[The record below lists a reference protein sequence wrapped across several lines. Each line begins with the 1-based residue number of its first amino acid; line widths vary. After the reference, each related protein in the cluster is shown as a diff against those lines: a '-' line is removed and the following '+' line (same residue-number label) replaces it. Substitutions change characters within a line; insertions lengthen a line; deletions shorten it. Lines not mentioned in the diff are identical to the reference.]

1 MGPLAKTAKRPHIP
15 AMPIALS
22 ILDQSS
28 VVTGRGPDDAIRET
42 LALARMADQW
52 GYHRYWLAEH
62 HNSSAHAGSA
72 PEILIS
78 AIAATTRRI
87 RVGSAGV
94 MLPHYAALKVA
105 EQFRVLEAIAPGRI
119 DLGLGRAPGSDGRT
133 AYALNPNAG
142 TAADQFPQQ
151 IRDLQGWLGDGL
163 PVDHPFRAVTAS
175 PVVPTRPEL
184 WILGSSDYGAQVA
197 AFFGLPYCYAYFIT
211 DGAGSEQAMEL
222 YHQGYRPSAANP
234 TPNGALAVF
243 ALTASTEAEAHRLF
257 SSRGLAR
264 LWRDQG
270 RFLPLPSPE
279 EAEAYPYSTAER
291 AHVQRLRD
299 HALIGTPSQVRAK
312 IEALAKAH
320 GASEVAILS
329 PCHSAAARAES
340 YRLLAAEFAL
350 EAPARLVA

>member
-1 MGPLAKTAKRPHIP
+1 MK
-15 AMPIALS
+15 LS

-42 LALARMADQW
+42 LALARRADAW

-62 HNSSAHAGSA
+62 HNSAAHAGSA

-78 AIAATTRRI
+78 AIAATTARI

-94 MLPHYAALKVA
+94 MLPHYSALKVA

-133 AYALNPNAG
+133 AFALNPNAA

-163 PVDHPFRAVTAS
+163 PVNHPFRAVNAS
-175 PVVPTRPEL
+175 PAVPTRPEM

-197 AFFGLPYCYAYFIT
+197 AYFGLPYCFAQFIT
-211 DGAGSEQAMEL
+211 DPAGGEEVMAL
-222 YHQGYRPSAANP
+222 YRDGFRPSEAHP
-234 TPNGALAVF
+234 TPHAAVAVF
-243 ALTASTEAEAHRLF
+243 ALTAATQAEAERLF
-257 SSRGLAR
+257 SSRALAR

-270 RFLPLPSPE
+270 RYLPLPSAE
-279 EAEAYPYSTAER
+279 EAAAYPYSEAER
-291 AHVQRLRD
+291 AHVERLRER
-299 HALIGTPSQVRAK
+299 ALIGTPGQVREK
-312 IEALAKAH
+312 IERLAAAH
-320 GASEVAILS
+320 GADEVAVLT
-329 PCHSAAARAES
+329 PCHDATARAES
-340 YRLLAAEFAL
+340 FRLLAREFGL
-350 EAPARLVA
+350 SEARLAA